1 MRQMSW
7 QRRFFWRSVF
17 DTDNIDIGPERRQYL
32 DHQLRC
38 VCMCVRWAGGGWGGA
53 VGGWAGGLVEGPQGE
68 LRPFMSRALC
78 TASCLELSAPHH
90 DSSSLHRI
98 ARTAPNPTATAPPAA
113 PAPAACSRVW
123 EFNDEGSIP
132 YVPWLRAPYYVWVG
146 RVPKL
151 ETLLVENKVEAP
163 AFFPPSFLY
172 TQSWED
178 PRTDEPHLQVGRSVW
193 WWRAEGVVGGW
204 GM

>member
-1 MRQMSW
+1 M
-7 QRRFFWRSVF
+7 
-17 DTDNIDIGPERRQYL
+17 
-32 DHQLRC
+32 
-38 VCMCVRWAGGGWGGA
+38 
-53 VGGWAGGLVEGPQGE
+53 
-68 LRPFMSRALC
+68 
-78 TASCLELSAPHH
+78 
-90 DSSSLHRI
+90 
-98 ARTAPNPTATAPPAA
+98 
-113 PAPAACSRVW
+113 W

-178 PRTDEPHLQVGRSVW
+178 PRTDEPHLQVRCVSVCGVRW
-193 WWRAEGVVGGW
+193 WWWWW
-204 GM
+204 GQGR